1 MCIVSAIYTQY
12 THQRESFVRT
22 NIVIDEELMENA
34 LEAGGFKTKKE
45 AVEAGLKLIVQIN
58 KQKKIKNFK
67 GKLKWTGSL
76 SDMRKSP

>member
-1 MCIVSAIYTQY
+1 MIL
-12 THQRESFVRT
+12 RT
-22 NIVIDEELMENA
+22 NIVIDEKLMESA
-34 LEAGGFKTKKE
+34 LEAGGFKSKKD

-58 KQKKIKNFK
+58 KQKKIKSFK

>member
-1 MCIVSAIYTQY
+1 M
-12 THQRESFVRT
+12 RT
-22 NIVIDEELMENA
+22 NIVIDEKLMESA
-34 LEAGGFKTKKE
+34 LEAGGFKSKKD

-58 KQKKIKNFK
+58 KQKKIKSFK